1 MSVLVVP
8 RNSKNEEEEE
18 EEKSVEEK
26 RKEEEEKKRKNVDRY
41 QDRARVIVMHLNE
54 WMREFSS

>member
-8 RNSKNEEEEE
+8 RNSKNEEEE

>member
-1 MSVLVVP
+1 MMSVLVVP
-8 RNSKNEEEEE
+8 RNSKNEEEE

>member
-8 RNSKNEEEEE
+8 RNSKNEEKE